1 MVNPSV
7 WLRSSL
13 AVLSLSSFAVASP
26 ASDLLDQGI
35 LFMTRN
41 YHGYSAVK
49 PAELGATLRTE
60 LERLCANR
68 DPCGYE
74 IATPLLQRLA
84 SGMNDGHTYYL
95 NPATYQRSL
104 EAYQNSGA
112 NPNPVYG
119 MQLGNAN
126 ARGEVLVLDVI
137 ADSPAFKG
145 GLRPFDRIFSVN
157 GERLQTSN
165 AVSRLRALIQTDAPV
180 TLEVARGDA
189 RTPVNLRVQ
198 MQRSKL
204 ETSNLPFTYQPAN
217 APAGV
222 LVMRFPTFIGS
233 NDIAPRAHALVAQA
247 QAQGAKA
254 IIIDVRGNGGGEE
267 TECYGAASAFIG
279 RAANINET
287 TTQKVLVGF
296 DGGKLLGNDPQDP
309 VKFDIAQP
317 ALWKGSVAVLVDD
330 DTASCGELMAYFM
343 QYAKR
348 GTVVGERTFG
358 VLDTATEFWKLLDGS
373 ALAITYV
380 RTLNEDGSRVPEFVT
395 PDIESPFNPNA
406 IGETGRDAML
416 EKALE
421 TLKL

>member
-1 MVNPSV
+1 V
-7 WLRSSL
+7 L
-13 AVLSLSSFAVASP
+13 ALSSIATASP

-35 LFMTRN
+35 RFMVDN
-41 YHGYSAVK
+41 YHGYSVVK
-49 PAELGATLRTE
+49 PAELGATLRAE
-60 LERLCANR
+60 LERACVNR

-74 IATPLLQRLA
+74 VATPFLQRLA
-84 SGMNDGHTYYL
+84 SSMNDGHTSYL
-95 NPATYQRSL
+95 SPTAYQSTL
-104 EAYQNSGA
+104 EAFQNSGA
-112 NPNPVYG
+112 NPNPVFG

-126 ARGEVLVLDVI
+126 ARGEVLVADVV

-145 GLRPFDRIFSVN
+145 GLRPFDRIFSVG
-157 GERLQTSN
+157 GERLQTSS
-165 AVSRLRALIQTDAPV
+165 ALSRLRASIQTDAPV

-189 RTPVNLRVQ
+189 RNPVTLKVQ

-222 LVMRFPTFIGS
+222 LVMRFPTFLGS

-309 VKFDIAQP
+309 VKFDITQP
-317 ALWKGSVAVLVDD
+317 ALWKGSVAVLVDRS
-330 DTASCGELMAYFM
+330 TASCGELMAYFV

-348 GTVVGERTFG
+348 GSVVGERTYG

-395 PDIESPFNPNA
+395 PDIQARFNPNV
-406 IGETGRDAML
+406 IGETGRDEML

-421 TLKL
+421 ALKLQ